1 MFESKYSNL
10 LTVLLVIGIVI
21 ILGVILFVGVSVMS
35 NDKLKNDAEDAVDQF
50 QGQIN
55 GIIDDNDSIIIE
67 GNEITNEITPIIGVE
82 NTVINNNNANANTN
96 TNVNKY
102 KGFPMVGTIE
112 IPATDLKCP
121 VLENSSKEA
130 IEVAVGIYDGPGLNK
145 IGNTTIAGHNYRN
158 GTFFSDNEKIVNGDK
173 IYITDTSGKKVA
185 YVVYNTYI
193 TTPED
198 SKHLE
203 RDTQGKREIT
213 LTTCTDDAKSRII
226 ILAKEQ

>member
-10 LTVLLVIGIVI
+10 LTALLIIGIVVI
-21 ILGVILFVGVSVMS
+21 IGVILFVGAYVM
-35 NDKLKNDAEDAVDQF
+35 NNNKLKNDAEDAVDKF
-50 QGQIN
+50 QGQVN
-55 GIIDDNDSIIIE
+55 GIVEDNNSIIIE
-67 GNEITNEITPIIGVE
+67 GDETTNEIAPIIGVE
-82 NTVINNNNANANTN
+82 NIITNNNNNNN
-96 TNVNKY
+96 SNVNKY
-102 KGFPMVGTIE
+102 KGFTMVGTIE
-112 IPATDLKCP
+112 IPATGLKCP
-121 VLENSSKEA
+121 VLETSSKEA
-130 IEVAVGIYDGPGLNK
+130 IEVAVGIFEGPGLNK

-158 GTFFSDNEKIVNGDK
+158 GTFFSDNKKIANGDK
-173 IYITDTSGKKVA
+173 IYITDTSGKKIA